1 MRDPGGGRVLRFVSL
16 SSVGALLLALGGCAA
31 FVCEPLTV
39 VVAKKEERTR
49 VDVVSRGIRTT
60 ATGRLQ
66 EVETFRMATEYWVQ
80 SQDGAWHRVSGDQFK
95 TAEVDL
101 PLEICR

>member
-1 MRDPGGGRVLRFVSL
+1 MLRFVSL
-16 SSVGALLLALGGCAA
+16 SSVGGLLLALALGGCAA
-31 FVCEPLTV
+31 FVCKPLTV

-49 VDVVSRGIRTT
+49 VDVVPRGIRTT
-60 ATGRLQ
+60 ETGRLQ
-66 EVETFRMATEYWVQ
+66 EVETFRVATEYWLQ
-80 SQDGAWHRVSGDQFK
+80 SRDGAWHRVSGDQFK

>member
-1 MRDPGGGRVLRFVSL
+1 MLRFVSL
-16 SSVGALLLALGGCAA
+16 PSIGRLLLALALGGCAT

-49 VDVVSRGIRTT
+49 VDVVPRGIRTT
-60 ATGRLQ
+60 ESGRV
-66 EVETFRMATEYWVQ
+66 EEIETFQVVREYWIQ
-80 SQDGAWHRVSGDQFK
+80 ARDGAWHRVSADQFK
-95 TAEVDL
+95 TAGVDR